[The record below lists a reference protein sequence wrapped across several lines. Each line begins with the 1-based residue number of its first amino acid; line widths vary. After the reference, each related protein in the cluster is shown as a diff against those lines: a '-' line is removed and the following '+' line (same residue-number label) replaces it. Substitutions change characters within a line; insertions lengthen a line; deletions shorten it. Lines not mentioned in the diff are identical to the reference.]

1 MHARALPCPPSVQPS
16 SGNRRRGGSDRWRR
30 WPHAREHPIGG
41 AVLQTERV
49 KAGVERTRVKR
60 SRAVHASHR
69 VRQQLR
75 NVDGRGIVGSSC
87 LSDAVRRRVEQRGC
101 AHLATAHLEV
111 AVGAHGNLQV
121 LTARV
126 ERERAH
132 KEDAMEP
139 HDATAALDRRCRTP
153 CGTRHLEV
161 GGGWEDD
168 APAHDVVAD
177 ERAKRRVDGRAEAL
191 EHSDG
196 VVGGARHMKRRK
208 RMRWMNPWHCTPSK
222 RK

>member
-16 SGNRRRGGSDRWRR
+16 SGNRRYNGGSDRWRR

-41 AVLQTERV
+41 AVLQTKRV
-49 KAGVERTRVKR
+49 KAGVQRTHVKR
-60 SRAVHASHR
+60 PRAVHASR
-69 VRQQLR
+69 RAGQQLP

-87 LSDAVRRRVEQRGC
+87 LSDAVHRRVEQRGC

-132 KEDAMEP
+132 EEDAMEP
-139 HDATAALDRRCRTP
+139 HDATAALDRRGRTP

-168 APAHDVVAD
+168 APAHDVVDD
-177 ERAKRRVDGRAEAL
+177 ERVQCRVGSRAKAL
-191 EHSDG
+191 EDG
-196 VVGGARHMKRRK
+196 DSLVSGTRHVERRK
-208 RMRWMNPWHCTPSK
+208 RMCAMHP
-222 RK
+222 